1 MTESLSEKR
10 GLLLLSGG
18 FDSPVAG
25 RMLQRLGCDIGAVHF
40 DQQPFT
46 DATGEE
52 KARALAAQLGIKEL
66 FIASAGGPFSTFA
79 NQCHHRHYF
88 VLMKRFMLR
97 ASERLA
103 RLHGY
108 DFLITGESLGQV
120 SSQTLP
126 NLSTID
132 GAVQM
137 PVVRPLLAF
146 DKQEIIQI
154 ARDIG
159 THNISVGPEH
169 CDALGPRYPS
179 THLQRADVE
188 GDEAKVDYA
197 ALVAEAVR
205 TVRRETPR
213 ALLTVTATGAPKC

>member
-1 MTESLSEKR
+1 MNDPLAGKR

-25 RMLQRLGCDIGAVHF
+25 RMLQRVGCEVGAVHF

-46 DATGEE
+46 DASPEG
-52 KARALAAQLGIKEL
+52 KARALAATLGVKEL
-66 FIASAGGPFSTFA
+66 FVAPAGAPFSTFA
-79 NQCHHRHYF
+79 NQCQHRHYF

-97 ASERLA
+97 AAERLA
-103 RLHGY
+103 QEKGY

-132 GAVQM
+132 AAVAM

-146 DKQEIIQI
+146 DKVEIIAL

-159 THNISVGPEH
+159 THDISVGPEH
-169 CDALGPRYPS
+169 CDALGPKYPS
-179 THLQRADVE
+179 TALHRAEVE
-188 GDEAKVDYA
+188 ADEAKVDYG
-197 ALVAEAVR
+197 ALLAWTAQN
-205 TVRRETPR
+205 TRREEPR
-213 ALLTVTATGAPKC
+213 LLVVPV